1 MRARG
6 AASMA
11 RRKKYTCHSE
21 SGRKTVSLMKVEAA
35 DIVGS
40 TAVTPTRNTVRWG
53 LIRMVFASA

>member
-1 MRARG
+1 
-6 AASMA
+6 MA

-53 LIRMVFASA
+53 FIRMAFASA